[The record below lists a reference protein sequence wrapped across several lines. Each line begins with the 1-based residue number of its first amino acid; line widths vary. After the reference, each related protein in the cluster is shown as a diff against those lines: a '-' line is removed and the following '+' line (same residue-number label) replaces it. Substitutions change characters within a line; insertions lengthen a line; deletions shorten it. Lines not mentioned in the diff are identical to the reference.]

1 MKASRSILLLAAL
14 SISSCEA
21 VYAGPQSLLDP
32 YASVQAPSNKAKA
45 TKPSAPKNES
55 PKGPARSALSSLE
68 SDDSAKQEEQAEKP
82 SKTKAEKKE
91 KKEKKEKDSAPAVAS
106 QKPENSNGSE
116 KGVVSGIKDIHSSYV
131 KTFKA
136 AGSGLVNGTKAAGAK
151 MADGTKKMRDGVAHG
166 AKSSGQVFMKGA
178 RAIGHGFKLPGS
190 KAKDGASSAGSK
202 VAAAPKKANH
212 EAKAD
217 TVTAGEETIGQAKN
231 EAPAEKVLDDA
242 KFPGKALEPLST
254 KPLAKGNSAGPGVFG
269 RTIGK
274 FNVFGHGKKQ
284 TVVPPA
290 RAAASDPNRPFP
302 N

>member
-14 SISSCEA
+14 SISSCGA

-68 SDDSAKQEEQAEKP
+68 SEDSAKQEEQAEKP

-91 KKEKKEKDSAPAVAS
+91 KKEKNSAPASAS
-106 QKPENSNGSE
+106 QKPENSDGSE
-116 KGVVSGIKDIHSSYV
+116 KGVVSGIKDIQSSYV

-202 VAAAPKKANH
+202 VAVAPKKANH
-212 EAKAD
+212 EAKAG
-217 TVTAGEETIGQAKN
+217 TVSSGEETIGQAKN

-274 FNVFGHGKKQ
+274 LNVFGHGKKQ
-284 TVVPPA
+284 TAIPPA
-290 RAAASDPNRPFP
+290 RTAASDPNRPFP